1 MDRQQRLHLFSL
13 AAHRLTV
20 QRLRQQPT
28 RLGEAMEVLER
39 WRALAGGLSNCDRY
53 WDEWD
58 TLLHAGADAVEAAVC
73 IQGDHAASLRSTS
86 PLGRFISVAERNRLL
101 RETPA
106 PS

>member
-13 AAHRLTV
+13 AAHRLAV
-20 QRLRQQPT
+20 ERLRQQPT

-39 WRALAGGLSNCDRY
+39 WRALAGGPSNCDRY